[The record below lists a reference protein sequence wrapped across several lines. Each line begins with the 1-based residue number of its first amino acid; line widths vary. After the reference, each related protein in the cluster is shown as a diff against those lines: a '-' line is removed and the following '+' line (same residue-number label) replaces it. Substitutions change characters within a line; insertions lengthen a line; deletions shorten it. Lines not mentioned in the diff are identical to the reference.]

1 MTKSE
6 ILIKTVGCHAAGE
19 VGEVIVSGVENP
31 KGKTIAEKS
40 QFLLQN
46 PKLRN
51 LLFSEPRGGVFKH
64 YNLLLPP
71 TNKSADFGWI
81 IMEPIFNPPMSG
93 SNAICVTTVIFE
105 TGMKKMIEPFS
116 DLILEAPGGLVKTR
130 AYCSNGKVTKVEL
143 QNLPSFV
150 YKTDCKLEVPNLGT
164 FKVDIAF
171 GGDSFVVIDSEQL
184 GFSLIGSEASDL
196 VKLGNRITD
205 LANEQIGFKHP
216 EIKEWQHI
224 SFCQFTLPIYRDKN
238 NRIIGKNTVVVKPG
252 KLDRSPTGTGCSAR
266 MALLYEKGTL
276 KKSDKFVG
284 QSILETEFE
293 CWIKDSYQKG
303 GYNYIV
309 PVVTG
314 SAWITGH
321 HSYLVDKTDP
331 FKEGFKLS
339 DTWPNY

>member
-1 MTKSE
+1 
-6 ILIKTVGCHAAGE
+6 
-19 VGEVIVSGVENP
+19 
-31 KGKTIAEKS
+31 
-40 QFLLQN
+40 
-46 PKLRN
+46 
-51 LLFSEPRGGVFKH
+51 
-64 YNLLLPP
+64 
-71 TNKSADFGWI
+71 
-81 IMEPIFNPPMSG
+81 
-93 SNAICVTTVIFE
+93 
-105 TGMKKMIEPFS
+105 
-116 DLILEAPGGLVKTR
+116 
-130 AYCSNGKVTKVEL
+130 
-143 QNLPSFV
+143 
-150 YKTDCKLEVPNLGT
+150 
-164 FKVDIAF
+164 DIAF
-171 GGDSFVVIDSEQL
+171 GGDSFVIIDAEQL

-224 SFCQFTLPIYRDKN
+224 SFCQFTLPFYRDKN

-266 MALLYEKGTL
+266 MALLYEKGNL

-293 CWIKDSYQKG
+293 CWIKDSFQKEG
-303 GYNYIV
+303 HNYII

-331 FKEGFKLS
+331 FKEGFKLFCVVTLPTKRARLLLVLLVKVTLPEDFPPITVS
-339 DTWPNY
+339 AKNIHLFSGLLSKLSIISS

>member
-40 QFLLQN
+40 EFLIKN

-64 YNLLLPP
+64 YNLLLPAI
-71 TNKSADFGWI
+71 NKSADFGWI

-105 TGMKKMIEPFS
+105 TGMKKMKEPFS
-116 DLILEAPGGLVKTR
+116 DLILEAPGGLIKTR

-150 YKTDCKLEVPNLGT
+150 YKTDCKLEVPDLGT

-171 GGDSFVVIDSEQL
+171 GGDSFVIIDAEQL
-184 GFSLIGSEASDL
+184 GFSLIKSEASDL
-196 VKLGNRITD
+196 VKLGNKITD

-238 NRIIGKNTVVVKPG
+238 NRIIGQNTV
-252 KLDRSPTGTGCSAR
+252 SS
-266 MALLYEKGTL
+266 
-276 KKSDKFVG
+276 
-284 QSILETEFE
+284 
-293 CWIKDSYQKG
+293 
-303 GYNYIV
+303 
-309 PVVTG
+309 
-314 SAWITGH
+314 
-321 HSYLVDKTDP
+321 KT
-331 FKEGFKLS
+331 
-339 DTWPNY
+339 W